1 MSIASEVLQFVIDNP
16 GCTYRQVADAIP
28 GLNVS
33 TVNRCLSRFFTEGKL
48 ARELHGSALAY
59 YPIGETE
66 PEALSEEKLRI
77 LTGLENRAQQLEAK
91 GLYFRAASVW
101 LNAFDMAISNTDRSR
116 YISRRAA
123 CLRYAGNFKA
133 PEGRCYLAG
142 RYVGE
147 DE

>member
-1 MSIASEVLQFVIDNP
+1 MSIASEVLQFVFDNP

-33 TVNRCLSRFFTEGKL
+33 TVNRCLSRFFAEGRL

-66 PEALSEEKLRI
+66 PEALSEEKLRV

>member
-1 MSIASEVLQFVIDNP
+1 MSIASEILQFVIENP
-16 GCTYRQVADAIP
+16 GCNYRQVADAIP

-33 TVNRCLSRFFTEGKL
+33 TVNRCLSRFFADGRL
-48 ARELHGSALAY
+48 ARELRGSALAY
-59 YPIGETE
+59 YPIGGVE
-66 PEALSEEKLRI
+66 PESLSEENLRT

-101 LNAFDMAISNTDRSR
+101 LKAFDMAISNTDRSR

-123 CLRYAGNFKA
+123 CLRNARNSKA

-147 DE
+147 E